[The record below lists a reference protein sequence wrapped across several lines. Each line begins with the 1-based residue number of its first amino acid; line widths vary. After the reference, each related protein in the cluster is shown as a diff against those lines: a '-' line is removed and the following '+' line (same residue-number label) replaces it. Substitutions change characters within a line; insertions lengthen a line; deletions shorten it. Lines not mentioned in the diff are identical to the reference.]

1 MTEFDLTRLEVG
13 MLDTNCYIL
22 KHRESRA
29 AAVIDPGGD
38 LLTIKNALF
47 EADASLRLIL
57 LTHGHIDHILAL
69 DDLRTPNTI
78 VCIHESDAHMLAEKD
93 VFSSMIPF
101 DPRPMKNA
109 DFLFTKDG
117 KYKVD
122 PFEFYVLHSPGHT
135 RGSVCYIFED
145 CMFTGDT
152 LFNGSIGTTVF
163 GGDDEVLRGSLRML
177 YRYPGDYAIY
187 PGHGLPSTLSDERR
201 DNPFLQRFRDA
212 DRRE

>member
-109 DFLFTKDG
+109 DFLFKKT
-117 KYKVD
+117 
-122 PFEFYVLHSPGHT
+122 ENT
-135 RGSVCYIFED
+135 RSTRLNSTCCIRPA
-145 CMFTGDT
+145 
-152 LFNGSIGTTVF
+152 I
-163 GGDDEVLRGSLRML
+163 RAAR
-177 YRYPGDYAIY
+177 YAIFLRTACS
-187 PGHGLPSTLSDERR
+187 PATPCST
-201 DNPFLQRFRDA
+201 A
-212 DRRE
+212 A